1 MTLDMFLTFLASL
14 YSATVMVLIT
24 AFVFE
29 GGMRVL
35 EILEDDEEYF

>member
-1 MTLDMFLTFLASL
+1 MTFDMFLTFLASL
-14 YSATVMVLIT
+14 YSATVMVLII

-29 GGMRVL
+29 SGMKVL